1 MQITEQQLT
10 EYKASIEAHRQNIE
24 EIRQRWM
31 HKLESLVENI
41 SERFSAFFEHMGYA
55 GEIHLNKGNKNED
68 DYTNYGKIFFSQY
81 ATPISIVL
89 WLEGCKLIMGI

>member
-1 MQITEQQLT
+1 MTILSTLMQITEQQLT

-41 SERFSAFFEHMGYA
+41 SERPYPVSSSTA
-55 GEIHLNKGNKNED
+55 
-68 DYTNYGKIFFSQY
+68 YGQ
-81 ATPISIVL
+81 TML
-89 WLEGCKLIMGI
+89 